1 MAESVRAHSLYPPR
15 FSSGSGF
22 APGPGGAMDPEG
34 QPSIL
39 WGQGTPN
46 GDLAPFN
53 LVNKGSL
60 YMAIDQTDDNACVYE
75 KVDEGGDN
83 NDWVVLMLAGDTGG
97 NVLIEALEVNAKSHI
112 VVLPTLVD
120 ISAAD
125 SEFIAFHAVAAVEIT
140 EIGLLW
146 EEASQDDTGVHEG
159 DVTIGTATGGA
170 QVVAA
175 TLYGDNQAAGSYQA
189 LTLAEGTVAAGA
201 SLFVSHD
208 QSTGTG
214 TYRVILK
221 YYLVS

>member
-1 MAESVRAHSLYPPR
+1 
-15 FSSGSGF
+15 
-22 APGPGGAMDPEG
+22 MDEEG

-60 YMAIDQTDDNACVYE
+60 YLSVDQTDDAACVYE
-75 KVDEGGDN
+75 KVSEDGDN

-120 ISAAD
+120 ISEAA
-125 SEFIAFHAVAAVEIT
+125 SEFIAFHAVAEVEIT

-146 EEASQDDTGVHEG
+146 EEGSQDDTGVHEG
-159 DVTIGTATGGA
+159 DVTIGTATGGG

-175 TLYGDNQAAGSYQA
+175 TTYTDNTSPGDYQA
-189 LTLAEGTVAAGA
+189 LSLAEGTMAAGT
-201 SLFVSHD
+201 SMFVSHD

-214 TYRVILK
+214 TYRVIFK
-221 YYLVS
+221 YYLAS